1 MWKEVINGIAGVV
14 GLIAAIVSLCRKRI
28 QRDIKK
34 IGKEKVTIEWKVRMV
49 LEKEN
54 RVVEK
59 DRLDE

>member
-1 MWKEVINGIAGVV
+1 MWKEVINGMAGVV
-14 GLIAAIVSLCRKRI
+14 GLIAAVVNLCRKRI
-28 QRDIKK
+28 QEDIKK
-34 IGKEKVTIEWKVRMV
+34 IGKEKITIKWRVRIV

>member
-1 MWKEVINGIAGVV
+1 MWKEVINGMAGVV
-14 GLIAAIVSLCRKRI
+14 GLIAAVVNLCRKRI
-28 QRDIKK
+28 QKDIKK
-34 IGKEKVTIEWKVRMV
+34 IGKEKITIKWRVRIV

>member
-1 MWKEVINGIAGVV
+1 MWKEVIKGIAGVV
-14 GLIAAIVSLCRKRI
+14 ALITAVVNLCHKRV
-28 QRDIKK
+28 QKDIKK
-34 IGKEKVTIEWKVRMV
+34 IGKEKITIKWRVRIV